1 MGFIPKTTCRRC
13 FREYSGLRSR
23 CPYCGTKK
31 VKDSTRTP
39 ASTDSTVRGTAANS
53 RAAANAKWQM
63 IFGAIILAVVILAV
77 IVLIS
82 VSINGDSGEGGGG
95 TATASPSLT
104 PQTTLTPTPTLTPS
118 PTPTVSVTSITIIW
132 SVDGQPR
139 TEFAISAGSGI
150 QMAATVYP
158 LEVEADVVWS
168 SSNEGIMTV
177 DQTGY
182 VTGVST
188 GSATLYA
195 ECGGVQAA
203 CTVYVTG

>member
-82 VSINGDSGEGGGG
+82 VSISGDSGGGGG
-95 TATASPSLT
+95 SWHTVRQGETLWGIAQNYGLELT
-104 PQTTLTPTPTLTPS
+104 ELIRLNPQIKNPNLI
-118 PTPTVSVTSITIIW
+118 VV
-132 SVDGQPR
+132 G
-139 TEFAISAGSGI
+139 E
-150 QMAATVYP
+150 
-158 LEVEADVVWS
+158 EVRVA
-168 SSNEGIMTV
+168 
-177 DQTGY
+177 
-182 VTGVST
+182 
-188 GSATLYA
+188 
-195 ECGGVQAA
+195 
-203 CTVYVTG
+203 